1 MTASIGGGPFGS
13 CAGRAV
19 SIRRCDAV
27 SDPGT
32 MLREAGRGGATILIA
47 SPASWSWPERAT
59 AIVARCGF
67 RVVISAGFSEIHR
80 HKLINAGIL
89 PVALPAETIAKL
101 QDAVE
106 SDPGIVLTVDVDS
119 GDVRAR
125 EELPA
130 RFEIGQGPGPRP
142 TQPAD
147 TSDIRGHGS
156 EAMARQLLLAH
167 RLLCSAR
174 LSGDVR
180 MRLQRSLVAICDAM
194 KAPGA
199 DAGRSARR
207 LERLLTELAMV
218 GQAGSAQVTDG
229 REQTPASGAQAR
241 NLGARGGATRARRRP

>member
-1 MTASIGGGPFGS
+1 MTVSIGGSRLGS

-27 SDPGT
+27 SDLGT

-59 AIVARCGF
+59 AIMARYGF
-67 RVVISAGFSEIHR
+67 RVVISPGFTEIHC

-89 PVALPAETIAKL
+89 PAGLPAETIAKL

-125 EELPA
+125 DELLA
-130 RFEIGQGPGPRP
+130 RFEIGQGPGSRP
-142 TQPAD
+142 TPPAYA
-147 TSDIRGHGS
+147 SDIRGHGS
-156 EAMARQLLLAH
+156 EAMARQLLIAH

-199 DAGRSARR
+199 DAVRSARR
-207 LERLLTELAMV
+207 LERLLTELAMA
-218 GQAGSAQVTDG
+218 GQAGSGQATDDRAQA
-229 REQTPASGAQAR
+229 PAGGAQAR
-241 NLGARGGATRARRRP
+241 DLGARGGATGARRRP

>member
-1 MTASIGGGPFGS
+1 
-13 CAGRAV
+13 
-19 SIRRCDAV
+19 
-27 SDPGT
+27 

-67 RVVISAGFSEIHR
+67 RVVISAGIDEIQCHR
-80 HKLINAGIL
+80 LINAGIL
-89 PVALPAETIAKL
+89 PVGLPAETIAKL

-119 GDVRAR
+119 GNVQAR
-125 EELPA
+125 EELLA
-130 RFEIGQGPGPRP
+130 RFEIGQGPGSRP
-142 TQPAD
+142 TQPVD

-180 MRLQRSLVAICDAM
+180 MRLQRRLVAICDAM

-199 DAGRSARR
+199 DAVRSALR

-218 GQAGSAQVTDG
+218 GQAGSGQVTDG
-229 REQTPASGAQAR
+229 REQTPASGEQAR
-241 NLGARGGATRARRRP
+241 NLGARGGASRARRRP

>member
-27 SDPGT
+27 SDLGT
-32 MLREAGRGGATILIA
+32 MLREAGRAGATILIA
-47 SPASWSWPERAT
+47 SPGSWSWPERAT
-59 AIVARCGF
+59 AIMARYGF
-67 RVVISAGFSEIHR
+67 RVAISAGFSEIDR
-80 HKLINAGIL
+80 QKLINAGIL
-89 PVALPAETIAKL
+89 PVALPAETVAKL

-119 GDVRAR
+119 GEVRAR
-125 EELPA
+125 EELLA
-130 RFEIGQGPGPRP
+130 RFEIGPGPGPRP
-142 TQPAD
+142 TQPTD

-156 EAMARQLLLAH
+156 EAMARQLLMAH

-180 MRLQRSLVAICDAM
+180 MRLQRRLVAICNAM

-199 DAGRSARR
+199 DAVRSARR
-207 LERLLTELAMV
+207 LERLLTELAMA
-218 GQAGSAQVTDG
+218 GQAGSGQATDG

-241 NLGARGGATRARRRP
+241 NLGARGGAIGARRRP

>member
-1 MTASIGGGPFGS
+1 
-13 CAGRAV
+13 
-19 SIRRCDAV
+19 
-27 SDPGT
+27 

-67 RVVISAGFSEIHR
+67 RVVISAGIDEIQCHR
-80 HKLINAGIL
+80 LINAGIL
-89 PVALPAETIAKL
+89 PVSLPAETIAKL

-119 GDVRAR
+119 GNVRAR
-125 EELPA
+125 EELLA
-130 RFEIGQGPGPRP
+130 RFEIGQGPGSRP
-142 TQPAD
+142 TQPVD

-180 MRLQRSLVAICDAM
+180 MRLQRRLVAICDAM

-199 DAGRSARR
+199 DAVRSALR

-218 GQAGSAQVTDG
+218 GQAGSGQVTDG
-229 REQTPASGAQAR
+229 REQTPASGEQAR
-241 NLGARGGATRARRRP
+241 NLGARGGASRARRRP

>member
-1 MTASIGGGPFGS
+1 
-13 CAGRAV
+13 
-19 SIRRCDAV
+19 
-27 SDPGT
+27 

-47 SPASWSWPERAT
+47 SASWSWPERAI

-67 RVVISAGFSEIHR
+67 RVVISAGFSEIDR

-89 PVALPAETIAKL
+89 PVALSAETIAKL

-125 EELPA
+125 EELLA
-130 RFEIGQGPGPRP
+130 RFEIGQGRGSRP
-142 TQPAD
+142 TQPVD
-147 TSDIRGHGS
+147 TSDIRGYGS
-156 EAMARQLLLAH
+156 EAMARQLLMAH

-180 MRLQRSLVAICDAM
+180 KRLQRSLVAICDAM

-199 DAGRSARR
+199 DAVRSARR

-218 GQAGSAQVTDG
+218 GQAGSGQVTDG
-229 REQTPASGAQAR
+229 REQTPASGEQAR